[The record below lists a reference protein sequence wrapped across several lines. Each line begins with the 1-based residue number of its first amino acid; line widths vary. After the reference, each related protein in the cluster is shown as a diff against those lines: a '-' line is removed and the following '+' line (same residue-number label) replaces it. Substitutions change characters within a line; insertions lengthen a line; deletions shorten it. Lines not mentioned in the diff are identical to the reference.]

1 MDLFR
6 RKPKPDRGPARQKV
20 TRLYIVSDFHAA
32 LPAWKKMLNAVK
44 LNLYRADAV
53 LYAGDLT
60 GKAIVPIA
68 QTDAGFEATLLGTR
82 RQARDEQEL
91 MELERDITAI
101 GYYPYR
107 ATTAELTE
115 VGDDPAKLHALFAS
129 KISAQVQEWME
140 LAADRL
146 GGSSVPVVLIPGNDD
161 PWEIDPALAASPYCI
176 NTDGRITDLP
186 GGLQVLGLGKSS
198 PTPWNTPRE
207 VSEDDF
213 RQEIYSLADQL
224 RDRRRSLFLVHCPP
238 YDTGLDTAPLLD
250 AGLNVTNSAG
260 DVLRGPVGSR
270 GVLEAIRGVQP
281 LISVHGH
288 IHESGGERKV
298 AETLCINPGSEAA
311 FGLVRGYIVDV
322 TSSGIE
328 RVFRVEG

>member
-1 MDLFR
+1 MPLLR
-6 RKPKPDRGPARQKV
+6 RKSSAASGPTHHKV

-44 LNLYRADAV
+44 LNHYRADVV

-60 GKAIVPIA
+60 GKAIVPIT
-68 QTDAGFEATLLGTR
+68 QTESGFEATLLGAK

-91 MELERDITAI
+91 MALERDITGI

-107 ATTAELTE
+107 ATAAELE
-115 VGDDPAKLHALFAS
+115 HIGGDPDKLQALFAE
-129 KISAQVQEWME
+129 KISSQVGEWMT
-140 LAADRL
+140 LASERA
-146 GGSSVPVVLIPGNDD
+146 GSSGIPIVLIPGNDD
-161 PWEIDPALAASPYCI
+161 PYEIDPSLAASTYCI

-186 GGLQVLGLGKSS
+186 GNLQVLGLGKSS

-213 RQEIYSLADQL
+213 RQQIYSLADQL
-224 RDRRRSLFLVHCPP
+224 RDRRRSIFLIHCPP

-250 AGLNVTNSAG
+250 AGLNVTTSAG

-270 GVLEAIRGVQP
+270 GVLEAVQGIHP
-281 LISVHGH
+281 LLSVHGH
-288 IHESGGERKV
+288 IHESAGERKV
-298 AETLCINPGSEAA
+298 GDTLCVNPGSEAA
-311 FGLVRGYIVDV
+311 FGVVRGYIIDV
-322 TSSGIE
+322 TSNGIE